1 LCPPPPHLVT
11 DAHDPGGLPFAR
23 AGLAGPLENPAN
35 DTIYR
40 IQIWPKEAIDRDSFS
55 VAVVD
60 LHKQKLLPDALH
72 LLSPNG
78 KDMQRY
84 YFTTGKV
91 VIGKVEI
98 GATGKILP
106 NEPIN
111 DVNFAGK
118 PWPNW
123 KVVVNP
129 AENAPPAVAG
139 PGPRVN
145 PQPAL
150 RPAAPARRR

>member
-1 LCPPPPHLVT
+1 MRVEEVKARYDLVLV
-11 DAHDPGGLPFAR
+11 A
-23 AGLAGPLENPAN
+23 EN
-35 DTIYR
+35 DKVYR
-40 IQIWPKEAIDRDSFS
+40 IQIWPKKAIDRDSFS

-60 LHKQKLLPDALH
+60 LNKQKLLPDALH
-72 LLSPNG
+72 LLSSNG

-91 VIGKVEI
+91 AVGKVQI
-98 GATGKILP
+98 DASGKILP

-111 DVNFAGK
+111 DVNFEGK

-129 AENAPPAVAG
+129 PENAQPPAAAPPG
-139 PGPRVN
+139 PGPRV
-145 PQPAL
+145 PQPAM
-150 RPAAPARRR
+150 RPAAPAGRR